1 MNPLQPTYTKP
12 VVRTTSQTEE
22 PVKTTTPQTEEP
34 VLTTTPQTWKPILTT
49 FPQTGENG
57 LYTSMILGIIFGVI
71 ALLVLITLLL
81 LVKRYN
87 SQNQSKFTNPDIK

>member
-1 MNPLQPTYTKP
+1 MNPLQPTCTKP
-12 VVRTTSQTEE
+12 VMRTTSQTEE

-57 LYTSMILGIIFGVI
+57 LDTSMILGIIIGVI

-81 LVKRYN
+81 LVKRDN